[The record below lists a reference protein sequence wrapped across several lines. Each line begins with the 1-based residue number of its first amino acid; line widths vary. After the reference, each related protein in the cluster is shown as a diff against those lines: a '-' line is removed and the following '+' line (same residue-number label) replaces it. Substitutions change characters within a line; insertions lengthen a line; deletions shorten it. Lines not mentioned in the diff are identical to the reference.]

1 MAIFSLRLEFPVYKI
16 RVVWCGVAQTKIENV
31 QLLLFDFGNFEWFLR
46 RFSLF
51 ANGLVNGGWLVGR
64 SLDMPDCVFM
74 FLLPPQRPSY
84 MFNGVLCI
92 HLYLLLLLLS
102 ASQTEQTHPNICT
115 VFRSSLPFCRFSF
128 PLHFILG
135 QYFQFAR
142 LQTDSFYFRIY
153 GYWIKSLLL
162 LAINEYHSIN
172 IYIYTRNESNETDTN
187 VHATMSFSSLWIVSI
202 SIWNWSCLLLGTFH
216 FFAYFTIVV
225 PGVYDVCVCLY
236 VRLFTFNYLYDINEL
251 NTMVIQCNR
260 AWSWLGMGMGTHIL
274 SIHSLLLI
282 CKTFSIRKIFMP
294 EQHFVNNHSHKATTH
309 VSHLFITLL
318 TIQ

>member
-1 MAIFSLRLEFPVYKI
+1 MLSSWSISSAFLPISFRNVRNSNKLCKVNGNIFPSFGIPSI
-16 RVVWCGVAQTKIENV
+16 QNPSGMVWCGDVAQTKIENV
-31 QLLLFDFGNFEWFLR
+31 QLLLFDIGNFEWFLR

-115 VFRSSLPFCRFSF
+115 VFRSSLPFCCFSF

-153 GYWIKSLLL
+153 GY
-162 LAINEYHSIN
+162 
-172 IYIYTRNESNETDTN
+172 
-187 VHATMSFSSLWIVSI
+187 
-202 SIWNWSCLLLGTFH
+202 
-216 FFAYFTIVV
+216 
-225 PGVYDVCVCLY
+225 
-236 VRLFTFNYLYDINEL
+236 
-251 NTMVIQCNR
+251 
-260 AWSWLGMGMGTHIL
+260 
-274 SIHSLLLI
+274 
-282 CKTFSIRKIFMP
+282 
-294 EQHFVNNHSHKATTH
+294 
-309 VSHLFITLL
+309 
-318 TIQ
+318 